1 MPILDLQRTIRQVGR
16 IRMGEKGDKGQPK
29 KLTTWRLTSPD
40 KAALEGAAA
49 LYGGTVQPW
58 DGQAGQFELYTTSDE
73 LPILLAPLDMSQWY
87 EEWAAGGCKKRCDGQ
102 TCTLATPEGAKDV
115 PCDCDPEA
123 RTCKMVT
130 RLSVMLPELPAIG
143 CWRLDTHGYYAA
155 TELPA
160 TAESLIRLSKQGR
173 FVPAFLAIEQR
184 TVKRNNQTRQ
194 FIVPVIRVRERLL
207 DVLAGRSAISLE
219 AGEYRELPPDGGSA
233 ALPAPLPD
241 VPPADEDGVVQERP
255 EPNRD
260 LEMALGDFD
269 VKGVARDWILKQ
281 NPSADACRT
290 ILQMIVDVGRSVNA
304 SVLKAAQD
312 AKIPDWNTFAAAI
325 RKGKEMAEAK
335 AAESNAE
342 EPADAFADEQ
352 PGLAALAGAAL
363 AGAE

>member
-1 MPILDLQRTIRQVGR
+1 MPIRDLQRTIRQVGR

-40 KAALEGAAA
+40 KAALEGAAV

-58 DGQAGQFELYTTSDE
+58 EGQAGQFELYTTSSE
-73 LPILLAPLDMSQWY
+73 LPILLAPIDMSQWY

-102 TCTLATPEGAKDV
+102 TCSVAEGDGAKDV
-115 PCDCDPEA
+115 DCSCDPES

-160 TAESLIRLSKQGR
+160 TAETLIRYAKMGK

-184 TVKRNNQTRQ
+184 TVKRNNQTRN

-219 AGEYRELPPDGGSA
+219 AGEFRDLPPDGTA

-241 VPPADEDGVVQERP
+241 VPPANPDTGEVI

-269 VKGVARDWILKQ
+269 VKGVARDWVMKQ
-281 NPSADACRT
+281 NPQAQNCRYV
-290 ILQMIVDVGRSVNA
+290 LQMIVDIGKSVNA
-304 SVLKAAQD
+304 AVLKAAQD
-312 AKIPDWNTFAAAI
+312 DKIPDWATFATVI
-325 RKGKEMAEAK
+325 RTGKQEYEKRASEPAK
-335 AAESNAE
+335 AE
-342 EPADAFADEQ
+342 EPKDAFADEQ
-352 PGLAALAGAAL
+352 PAL